1 MLLELALAF
10 SQYHRSVIY
19 WIETVAWALTCNGHP
34 QVENFYFL
42 WCNEVGH
49 LNLCVFCGQADYMHW
64 IFDNI
69 PDQSILNTAGWRYIV
84 PQLYEKYPNDDMN
97 LNISVS
103 SPPIIKV
110 AKDDINAFV
119 NLDVTIDVIDSGE
132 VIPAACISLVNLF
145 EISVWRS
152 CKFLCTAVSLPLL
165 DSFLLFFSHFLG
177 LFFIM
182 YI

>member
-1 MLLELALAF
+1 
-10 SQYHRSVIY
+10 
-19 WIETVAWALTCNGHP
+19 
-34 QVENFYFL
+34 
-42 WCNEVGH
+42 
-49 LNLCVFCGQADYMHW
+49 MHW

-84 PQLYEKYPNDDMN
+84 PRLYEKYPNDDMN

-145 EISVWRS
+145 EISV
-152 CKFLCTAVSLPLL
+152 
-165 DSFLLFFSHFLG
+165 
-177 LFFIM
+177 
-182 YI
+182 

>member
-1 MLLELALAF
+1 
-10 SQYHRSVIY
+10 
-19 WIETVAWALTCNGHP
+19 
-34 QVENFYFL
+34 
-42 WCNEVGH
+42 
-49 LNLCVFCGQADYMHW
+49 MHW

-69 PDQSILNTAGWRYIV
+69 PDQSILNTSGWRYIV

-145 EISVWRS
+145 EISV
-152 CKFLCTAVSLPLL
+152 
-165 DSFLLFFSHFLG
+165 
-177 LFFIM
+177 
-182 YI
+182 